1 MYKKTVTF
9 ENFEGEKVTRDL
21 YFNLT
26 KAEITKLQLSYKG
39 GFDKYVES
47 IIHPLDGEPDPQK
60 IMDVFEM
67 LILKSYGV
75 RTEDGGF
82 IKTKEKAQAFVTTEA
97 YSELFMELLTNEKA
111 QTDFFMGIMPKDI
124 AAQAMAELEKKET
137 TADTVEEV
145 KAVEVIPGPGAT
157 PAN

>member
-9 ENFEGEKVTRDL
+9 EDFDGEKVSRDL

-26 KAEITKLQLSYKG
+26 KAEITKLQLSYRD

-60 IMDVFEM
+60 IMDLFEM
-67 LILKSYGV
+67 LILKAYGV
-75 RTEDGGF
+75 RTEDGF
-82 IKTKEKAQAFVTTEA
+82 IKTPEKAQAFVTTEA
-97 YSELFMELLTNEKA
+97 YSALFMELLQDEKA
-111 QTDFFMGIMPKDI
+111 QADFFTGIMPRDI
-124 AAQAMAELEKKET
+124 AAQAMAEIEKNKQL
-137 TADTVEEV
+137 EV
-145 KAVEVIPGPGAT
+145 KEAEVIPGPGVT